1 MEHFKPAFEI
11 LISQVRKTGSFYI
24 TFFVLFLYHVAFDHL
39 KCSCKHDVINE
50 GMCITYMVIP
60 ALILLLL
67 TLWMDGELQRVW
79 RITCRCRGQCILCK
93 RLVRIFMKAVTIALL
108 WVVSVLF
115 DGDWYVCHHRT
126 ELQCK
131 NITDATSDQETS
143 LKWKSKNLGALL
155 LLSLLVGNFI
165 LTAILG
171 RNICCSPCCSKS
183 YYRALFEENIWE
195 ETELHIEKVLKK
207 TAQECV
213 VHYNKKRLPR
223 LSNATQPTTTTIT
236 TQEGDRPTFTT
247 ITTQEGDRPTSTT
260 STTQEGDGQTITTIT
275 TQGGDRQP
283 STYITTK
290 VEGVPTITTTNT
302 RGEGGPTITT
312 TTIHGGKPTIT
323 AKTIL
328 EEGWP
333 TVTTTNT
340 QGEFG
345 PTITTITK
353 LGEGGPTITT
363 ITKQRQDGQTITTIT
378 AQGGDR
384 PTITP
389 NSTQVEGGETIKIT
403 NLQGG
408 GNPTITTIQGRES
421 STIDTTPTQG
431 DGEPTITT
439 ITTQR
444 GDKPTITTTT
454 VLGEGGPTI
463 TTTTNT
469 QGEGKTTITITTIQG
484 GGGASN
490 STTEHAIKR
499 LKNFDF
505 DQISDLYSNLYLYIF
520 PAPTS
525 NVPI

>member
-223 LSNATQPTTTTIT
+223 LSNATQPTT
-236 TQEGDRPTFTT
+236 TT